1 MATKE
6 VTDLSIDDLA
16 ESSSILKTFQTEVNP
31 HRRKRTLR
39 SITAVTEEDSY

>member
-31 HRRKRTLR
+31 HRMKRNLK
-39 SITAVTEEDSY
+39 SVKSVTEEDSY